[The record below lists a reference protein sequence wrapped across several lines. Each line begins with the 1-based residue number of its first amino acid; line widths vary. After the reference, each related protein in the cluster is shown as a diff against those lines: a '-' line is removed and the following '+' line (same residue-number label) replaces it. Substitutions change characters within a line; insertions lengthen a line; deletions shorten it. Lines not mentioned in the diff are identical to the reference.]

1 MIGRPG
7 PWGRALRGRGH
18 RADWRRHR
26 RRRRRY
32 VAPVE
37 RRLTS
42 GTARIGTRFRH
53 LLGGDGF
60 EDVPGPE
67 EQSGPSSKRDRIP
80 QADGPQFQPEKV
92 RFREGVES
100 VLTPFAVD
108 SPEALHS
115 RLRYRLFGAVEAPRF
130 ELARLSPLFRYW
142 IAAILRSLTSADR
155 ESPYTRPTAVRVGP
169 PGILRR

>member
-1 MIGRPG
+1 VRTCQ
-7 PWGRALRGRGH
+7 A
-18 RADWRRHR
+18 RRSNLVHLPNGIASHR
-26 RRRRRY
+26 RM
-32 VAPVE
+32 
-37 RRLTS
+37 
-42 GTARIGTRFRH
+42 
-53 LLGGDGF
+53 
-60 EDVPGPE
+60 VPN
-67 EQSGPSSKRDRIP
+67 
-80 QADGPQFQPEKV
+80 QPEKV